1 MKSRERVERKR
12 SFETFLFI
20 EFFFFSNSNTPRA
33 TFKRNLYDWIY
44 RLFGGEK
51 TFRIGGESR
60 VKREHVA
67 YRLILNARPRGWT
80 RWSPSCFTGKFMSR
94 KKASLPSVGDFLS
107 AKWDEA
113 RLKSSLSIK
122 TRGRGKKNERIDDND
137 NDNVINFLLVS
148 SVDRN
153 LCKPVNAR

>member
-1 MKSRERVERKR
+1 MQ
-12 SFETFLFI
+12 
-20 EFFFFSNSNTPRA
+20 
-33 TFKRNLYDWIY
+33 
-44 RLFGGEK
+44 G
-51 TFRIGGESR
+51 
-60 VKREHVA
+60 HVA
-67 YRLILNARPRGWT
+67 GRGGGRLR
-80 RWSPSCFTGKFMSR
+80 SPCFTGKFMSR

-122 TRGRGKKNERIDDND
+122 TRGRGKKNERIDDKD

-153 LCKPVNAR
+153 LCKTCQRSINFSPRRKRKTLREVGVNWGKNNGTTINSSSSNEFGDRFFYDSLASLVFVPQIGGEFSISS